1 MPRLNLPPAALRLR
15 EPESEGGRASIL
27 CLCRRRYVAL
37 TPEEWVRQNFIGYMV
52 SSLGYPQALVAA
64 EMPVDVN
71 GLRQRADIVA
81 FSRTR
86 RPLVIVECK
95 APSVSLSQTTL
106 NQACRYLSSIG
117 AVAVVLTNGL
127 RHYCVGLD
135 ADGGAAFLSRVPSW
149 TEVNEM
155 AQVGRDSERGGA
167 PRV

>member
-1 MPRLNLPPAALRLR
+1 MAALRLR
-15 EPESEGGRASIL
+15 EPAVAGGRASVC
-27 CLCRRRYVAL
+27 CLCRRRFVAL

-81 FSRTR
+81 FSRQS

-95 APSVSLSQTTL
+95 APSVTLSQTTL

-127 RHYCVGLD
+127 QHYCVRLR
-135 ADGGAAFLSRVPSW
+135 ADGAASFLDHVPTWS
-149 TEVNEM
+149 EVNEM
-155 AQVGRDSERGGA
+155 AAGMAGPDGSAG
-167 PRV
+167 

>member
-1 MPRLNLPPAALRLR
+1 METLPKLNLPPAALRLR
-15 EPESEGGRASIL
+15 EPEREGGRASVL

-37 TPEEWVRQNFIGYMV
+37 TPEEWVRQNFIGFMV
-52 SSLGYPQALVAA
+52 THLGFPQALVAA

-81 FSRTR
+81 FSRTQ

-117 AVAVVLTNGL
+117 AVAVVLTNGME
-127 RHYCVGLD
+127 HYCVGLK
-135 ADGGAAFLSRVPSW
+135 ADGMAQFMNHVPTW
-149 TEVNEM
+149 ADVNEM
-155 AQVGRDSERGGA
+155 AGQQ
-167 PRV
+167 

>member
-1 MPRLNLPPAALRLR
+1 M
-15 EPESEGGRASIL
+15 
-27 CLCRRRYVAL
+27 AL

-81 FSRTR
+81 FSRAQ

-95 APSVSLSQTTL
+95 APSVALSQATL

-127 RHYCVGLD
+127 RHYCVGLG
-135 ADGGAAFLSRVPSW
+135 ADGGAAFLSHVPSW
-149 TEVNEM
+149 AEVSEM
-155 AQVGRDSERGGA
+155 AQGGK
-167 PRV
+167 

>member
-1 MPRLNLPPAALRLR
+1 MIALPVLNLPPATLRLR
-15 EPESEGGRASIL
+15 EPERDGGRASIL

-81 FSRTR
+81 FSRAS

-95 APSVSLSQTTL
+95 APSVTLSQTTL

-127 RHYCVGLD
+127 QHYCVSLNVN
-135 ADGGAAFLSRVPSW
+135 GAASFVNHVPSW
-149 TEVNEM
+149 DEVNEM
-155 AQVGRDSERGGA
+155 AREGA
-167 PRV
+167 GCV